1 MAVKQE
7 IHQIKRPVKPKNF
20 NWPDN
25 PAIKNLLDAISSILA
40 EEYAQIAEYNSEIFL
55 NQGGQE

>member
-1 MAVKQE
+1 MTVKQE
-7 IHQIKRPVKPKNF
+7 IHQIKRPVKPINF

-40 EEYAQIAEYNSEIFL
+40 EEYAQIAEDNSEIFL